1 MGPERTAR
9 QVSLAVLALFAITLA
24 VPQCQAQS
32 SGNAI
37 SPTSALSIPQSQ
49 LIQPDALNRMLQP
62 GGADQPLVLQVG
74 SHVMYSQAHIP
85 SSRYAGPGSQS
96 DGLRLLESIV
106 AKTPKSKFIVLYCG
120 CCPWNRCPN
129 VGPAYKRL
137 HDLGFTNVKVL
148 YLANNFGDDWAY
160 KGYRVEQGE

>member
-1 MGPERTAR
+1 
-9 QVSLAVLALFAITLA
+9 
-24 VPQCQAQS
+24 
-32 SGNAI
+32 
-37 SPTSALSIPQSQ
+37 
-49 LIQPDALNRMLQP
+49 
-62 GGADQPLVLQVG
+62 
-74 SHVMYSQAHIP
+74 MYSQAHIP
-85 SSRYAGPGSQS
+85 GSRYAGPGSQS